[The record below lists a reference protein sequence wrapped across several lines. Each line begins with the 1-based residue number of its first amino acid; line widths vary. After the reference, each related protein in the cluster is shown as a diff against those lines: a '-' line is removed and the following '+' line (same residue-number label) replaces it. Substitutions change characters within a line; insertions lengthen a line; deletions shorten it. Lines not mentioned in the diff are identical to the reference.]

1 MKNYY
6 KVNYQLLLLLLTPT
20 LLRNAIQTAFL
31 TSLSDSL
38 NSINEDFNSFTQSLK
53 TMASAQTCYMQAI
66 LNDNFDYYERR
77 IIVRP
82 APIDFDFFLLWKE
95 NQDKPV
101 MISKEGTEGAPYL
114 LNRDG
119 QIGANNNDFEIV
131 FPYFFTFSNSEL
143 KRLRTLVNQNKLAP
157 KKYTLLYE
165 QDKFHC
171 TGQLSFVIRHDG
183 YGSAN
188 D

>member
-20 LLRNAIQTAFL
+20 RLRNAVQTALL
-31 TSLSDSL
+31 TSLSESL
-38 NSINEDFNSFTQSLK
+38 GSINEDFNSYTQSLK
-53 TMASAQTCYMQAI
+53 TMANAQTCYMQAM

-82 APIDFDFFLLWKE
+82 APIDFDSFLLWKE
-95 NQDKPV
+95 SKNKPV
-101 MISKEGTEGAPYL
+101 MLYRDGINPFL

-165 QDKFHC
+165 
-171 TGQLSFVIRHDG
+171 
-183 YGSAN
+183 
-188 D
+188 